1 MRQVYLDHN
10 ATTPVH
16 PEVLEILIES
26 LREDFGN
33 PSSVHRYGRK
43 TRVLV
48 DEARDQVA
56 ALIGAPAASI
66 VFCSGGTEA
75 NNTILKGVMAA
86 NRNQGCHLV
95 TSGIEHSAILD
106 TCAYLEQ
113 QGFDITYVPVD
124 ERGVVDPEAV
134 REALTEHTMLV
145 SIMHANNE
153 IGTLQPVAEIAQLAR
168 DRGILVHTDA
178 VQSFGKMP
186 LSVEALGVDFLSFSG
201 HKLYAPKGIGG
212 WYARQPNTLPPLIHG
227 GHQERGLR
235 SGTENVA
242 YITALGR
249 ACTIADRDMQ
259 AEAER
264 LQTLQQRLEHGIM
277 EQIPTAR
284 IQGADAPRLPN
295 TTNVAFAGAEGE
307 TLLMSLDLQGVAVST
322 GSACSSGSLEPSHVL
337 QAMDVAEELLNGAL
351 RFSMGRSTTSEDID
365 YVLQILPDIVK
376 HAHVFNPS
384 FASSR

>member
-1 MRQVYLDHN
+1 MRQVYLDYN

-16 PEVLEILIES
+16 PEVLEVVIES
-26 LREDFGN
+26 LHENFGN

-56 ALIGAPAASI
+56 AFIGAPAASI

-75 NNTILKGVMAA
+75 NNTILKGVAA
-86 NRNQGCHLV
+86 AKEDQGRHLV

-106 TCAYLEQ
+106 TCAHLEQ
-113 QGFDITYVPVD
+113 QGFDVTYVPVD
-124 ERGVVDPEAV
+124 KRGVVDPEAV
-134 REALTEHTMLV
+134 REALTEHTILV

-178 VQSFGKMP
+178 VQSFGKIP

-201 HKLYAPKGIGG
+201 HKFYAPKGIGG
-212 WYARQPNTLPPLIHG
+212 WYARQPATLRPLIHG
-227 GHQERGLR
+227 GHQERGRR

-249 ACTIADRDMQ
+249 ACSIADRDMQ
-259 AEAER
+259 VEAER
-264 LQTLQQRLEHGIM
+264 LQSLQQRLEHGIL

-337 QAMDVAEELLNGAL
+337 QAMDVAEELLNGAV